1 MLRYIRYNRWKSQLI
16 FLLVVVAE
24 AGSLSAQGV
33 SLRIETETAVT
44 QFRTGEAIGLTL
56 TFETS
61 SPDIWMVTITGRDRS
76 VLGLERDGFPTSP
89 VEGTSDPL
97 RYRFGEPIA
106 YSGPGGMFLHEKTTV
121 AHVDL
126 NQWVRFERPGY
137 YRVHAVFHA
146 RPAPP
151 RSVNQSDVNQEVTL
165 DSNEIGIEIVAA
177 DAEWQKRQL
186 REDVAVLNTVP
197 LKPDNQTFQT
207 RMDAARRIWYLDTPD
222 SVREAGQ
229 LLGTADVQV
238 GQILQAGLQSSGRRD
253 EAVAAMKQLLRSP
266 DQPVTPGFLET
277 LAALEARQHFPQSG
291 LDAQRRYEAR
301 AGIAGQLRSELAEVV
316 EQKRGAAKAISMK
329 TLLDNMLPEV
339 APAALRSEI
348 AHLFLEL
355 PSGQQSELLGSQWKK
370 IAGPEMIPVLQKIY
384 DAAPETAGLAR
395 PIVAAAV
402 ERLYELDPVHGRAL
416 LLDEMRRPVPRLPF
430 DTLAILPD
438 ATLPEMDQLL
448 AEHLEH
454 NAGTEELIARYAT
467 PGILERVKAFYAKRD
482 AMMRARTS
490 ANVPN
495 IASPA
500 CEQPLVAYFL
510 RADPAW
516 GERVLRELLAER
528 SYPGGRCWMGIL
540 GQTASYYVSP
550 EWEKVAVL
558 ALQDQTV
565 TVKAD
570 AVKALGKHGSAAS
583 ETAVWDAFRYWHG
596 WWKDK
601 PAEMNEENR
610 RFEQVFLESI
620 AHAKNWNIT
629 PGDLE
634 KIRDLCITQD
644 CSGRAE
650 EYRREWK

>member
-1 MLRYIRYNRWKSQLI
+1 MI
-16 FLLVVVAE
+16 FLVAE

-33 SLRIETETAVT
+33 SLRIETETGVT
-44 QFRTGEAIGLTL
+44 QFRIGEAIGLKL
-56 TFETS
+56 TFEAS
-61 SPDIWMVTITGRDRS
+61 SSDIWMVTITGRDRS
-76 VLGLERDGFPTSP
+76 VLGLERDAFPTSP
-89 VEGTSDPL
+89 AEGTSDPM
-97 RYRFGEPIA
+97 RYRFGEPMA

-126 NQWVRFERPGY
+126 NQWVRFELPGY
-137 YRVHAVFHA
+137 YRVHALFHA
-146 RPAPP
+146 RPA
-151 RSVNQSDVNQEVTL
+151 QFQDVNQDVTL

-197 LKPDNQTFQT
+197 VKPDNETFQT

-222 SVREAGQ
+222 SVREAGR

-238 GQILQAGLQSSGRRD
+238 SQILQAGLQTSGRRD

-266 DQPVTPGFLET
+266 AQAVTPVFLET
-277 LAALEARQHFPQSG
+277 LAALEAWQRIPRPQNPGSDP
-291 LDAQRRYEAR
+291 DAQRRYETR
-301 AGIAGQLRSELAEVV
+301 ADIAGQLRTELAGVV
-316 EQKRGAAKAISMK
+316 EQKRDGAKAISMK
-329 TLLDNMLPEV
+329 TLLDNMPPEA
-339 APAALRSEI
+339 APATLRSEI

-355 PSGQQSELLGSQWKK
+355 PSGQQSELLGSQWEK
-370 IAGPEMIPVLQKIY
+370 IAGPEMIPVLQRIY
-384 DAAPETAGLAR
+384 DAAPETAGPAR

-402 ERLYELDPVHGRAL
+402 ERLYELDPVQGRAL

-430 DTLAILPD
+430 GTLAILPD

-454 NAGTEELIARYAT
+454 NVGTEELIARYAT

-500 CEQPLVAYFL
+500 CEPPLVAYFL

-550 EWEKVAVL
+550 EWEKLAVL

-570 AVKALGKHGSAAS
+570 AVKALGQHGSAAS
-583 ETAVWDAFRYWHG
+583 EAAVWDAFRYWQG

-601 PAEMNEENR
+601 
-610 RFEQVFLESI
+610 
-620 AHAKNWNIT
+620 
-629 PGDLE
+629 
-634 KIRDLCITQD
+634 
-644 CSGRAE
+644 RAE
-650 EYRREWK
+650 